1 MKTSNISLIYQENKK
16 KIVNVD
22 ILFFGYFLIH
32 LILYFA
38 MK

>member
-16 KIVNVD
+16 KFVNVD

-32 LILYFA
+32 LILYVA